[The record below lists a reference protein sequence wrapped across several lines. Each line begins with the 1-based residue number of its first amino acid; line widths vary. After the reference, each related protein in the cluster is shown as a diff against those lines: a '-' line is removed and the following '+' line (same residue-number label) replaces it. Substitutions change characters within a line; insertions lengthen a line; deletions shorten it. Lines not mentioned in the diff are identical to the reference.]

1 MLKRYNLV
9 IILVNYNSFQ
19 DTYDCIESIKKTQGE
34 LPYLVVVDNA
44 SKNPDLLDGLKD
56 TYPELHLIKNLENV
70 GFGRANNQGI
80 QWAQK
85 NIDFEYLLLLNNDTL
100 VEPDSFKYLQEAF
113 KKGPNI
119 GIATSKIMYEGDR
132 DIVWYGGG
140 DINYKRGWPKI
151 IDYNMKATSNGAEA
165 SKLVSFVSGCVMMF
179 SKASIAKLRGF
190 DDAIFMYCEDLE
202 LSMRA
207 LKEGYT
213 LYYEPKSII
222 YHKVQG
228 SSKSSNKEPT
238 ALSPKN
244 SNALFLF
251 YHMRTNQYFVMRKF
265 LKGKMFIVFNLMY
278 CTVLI
283 KNNLTM
289 VINRRFG
296 IIPNTFK
303 VFKNIMLNRSAT

>member
-80 QWAQK
+80 KWAQE
-85 NIDFEYLLLLNNDTL
+85 NIDFQYLLLLNNDTL

-113 KKGPNI
+113 KMRPNI
-119 GIATSKIMYEGDR
+119 GITTSKIMYEGDR

-140 DINYKRGWPKI
+140 DINFKRGWPKI

-165 SKLVSFVSGCVMMF
+165 
-179 SKASIAKLRGF
+179 
-190 DDAIFMYCEDLE
+190 
-202 LSMRA
+202 
-207 LKEGYT
+207 
-213 LYYEPKSII
+213 
-222 YHKVQG
+222 
-228 SSKSSNKEPT
+228 
-238 ALSPKN
+238 
-244 SNALFLF
+244 
-251 YHMRTNQYFVMRKF
+251 
-265 LKGKMFIVFNLMY
+265 
-278 CTVLI
+278 
-283 KNNLTM
+283 
-289 VINRRFG
+289 
-296 IIPNTFK
+296 
-303 VFKNIMLNRSAT
+303 